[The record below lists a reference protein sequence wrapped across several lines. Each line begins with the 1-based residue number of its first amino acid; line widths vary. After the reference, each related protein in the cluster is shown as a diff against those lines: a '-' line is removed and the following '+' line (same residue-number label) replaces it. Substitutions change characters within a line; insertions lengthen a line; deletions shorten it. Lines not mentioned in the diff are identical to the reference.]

1 MVEEEPAAVVAF
13 ALAHFPT
20 IVPYN
25 QQFECAKGESAA
37 DVLKFVKR
45 QRPGKPSFCVRE
57 TLPRSPLPRGRLHD
71 FQRSRRVSAPRILGD
86 EDLVDG
92 FSQPQRLIDRLARPF
107 RVGARLTAQAGQGH
121 ATDDRCPCGEHK
133 QIIEGMQEVRP
144 PATATTID
152 RVGKVESGMTAAQA
166 HVGCGGGHVG
176 TLSVSGCCNDINVFY
191 TLRSQ
196 ELFAM
201 PLSANLLKFLVL
213 CLVWGLTWI
222 ATKVGVGTVP
232 PLLFAATR
240 FIAAGVLVSLW
251 MWREIDFSE
260 WQKNDVIRLFAASL
274 LMVTLTYGPLFWGM
288 RYVSSGTA
296 GVLEMSLTPIA
307 LLGFGIALGQERW
320 SWVNVVAM
328 ALGIAGLC
336 ILFAPSIKADQGSS
350 VWAVV
355 GFVAIAWAAI
365 SYAWG
370 SVLARP
376 LIERFGSGM
385 LSGSTMLIGGTALL
399 VGSLGWEPNST
410 QSLEAFWGWPAT
422 LGWLFLLLF
431 GSLVGYSLYMQLLR
445 DLGPAK
451 AGSFAFVSPIIAVL
465 VGVIAAGETVSALS
479 DAGMA
484 VMLVAAGACLYG
496 DELEAQLAR
505 IACNGIG
512 TARKP
517 CSSSALMR

>member
-1 MVEEEPAAVVAF
+1 
-13 ALAHFPT
+13 
-20 IVPYN
+20 
-25 QQFECAKGESAA
+25 
-37 DVLKFVKR
+37 
-45 QRPGKPSFCVRE
+45 
-57 TLPRSPLPRGRLHD
+57 
-71 FQRSRRVSAPRILGD
+71 
-86 EDLVDG
+86 
-92 FSQPQRLIDRLARPF
+92 
-107 RVGARLTAQAGQGH
+107 
-121 ATDDRCPCGEHK
+121 
-133 QIIEGMQEVRP
+133 
-144 PATATTID
+144 
-152 RVGKVESGMTAAQA
+152 
-166 HVGCGGGHVG
+166 
-176 TLSVSGCCNDINVFY
+176 
-191 TLRSQ
+191 
-196 ELFAM
+196 M

-385 LSGSTMLIGGTALL
+385 LSGTTMLIGGTALL
-399 VGSLGWEPNST
+399 LGSLGWEPNST

>member
-1 MVEEEPAAVVAF
+1 
-13 ALAHFPT
+13 
-20 IVPYN
+20 
-25 QQFECAKGESAA
+25 
-37 DVLKFVKR
+37 
-45 QRPGKPSFCVRE
+45 
-57 TLPRSPLPRGRLHD
+57 
-71 FQRSRRVSAPRILGD
+71 
-86 EDLVDG
+86 
-92 FSQPQRLIDRLARPF
+92 
-107 RVGARLTAQAGQGH
+107 
-121 ATDDRCPCGEHK
+121 
-133 QIIEGMQEVRP
+133 
-144 PATATTID
+144 
-152 RVGKVESGMTAAQA
+152 MT
-166 HVGCGGGHVG
+166 
-176 TLSVSGCCNDINVFY
+176 
-191 TLRSQ
+191 
-196 ELFAM
+196 
-201 PLSANLLKFLVL
+201 LSANLLKFLVL

-222 ATKVGVGTVP
+222 ATKVGIGAIP

-240 FIAAGVLVSLW
+240 FIAAGMIVSLW
-251 MWREIDFSE
+251 VWREIDFSE

-307 LLGFGIALGQERW
+307 LLGFGIALEQERW
-320 SWVNVVAM
+320 SWVNAIAM

-336 ILFAPSIKADQGSS
+336 ILFAPSIKADEGSS
-350 VWAVV
+350 VWSIV
-355 GFVAIAWAAI
+355 GFVAIAWAAV

-376 LIERFGSGM
+376 VIERYGSGM
-385 LSGSTMLIGGTALL
+385 LSGATMLIGGAALL
-399 VGSLGWEPNST
+399 LGSLGWEPNSA

-479 DAGMA
+479 VAGMA

-496 DELEAQLAR
+496 DELEARFAR
-505 IACNGIG
+505 IGAPESGC
-512 TARKP
+512 TETCA
-517 CSSSALMR
+517 SSTLTR